1 MGDKK
6 NNCSGPQAF
15 KSQRVAYQSNQKLRI
30 IVTINAFGKG
40 YLCLLKRFLFLSI
53 HRLYFIYFLQ
63 EIYMEKVLQEI
74 LWVPIL
80 FKRYQNTSGCGTV
93 N

>member
-30 IVTINAFGKG
+30 IVTIQIMS
-40 YLCLLKRFLFLSI
+40 SI
-53 HRLYFIYFLQ
+53 HTFILKIQQRF
-63 EIYMEKVLQEI
+63 
-74 LWVPIL
+74 
-80 FKRYQNTSGCGTV
+80 S
-93 N
+93 

>member
-30 IVTINAFGKG
+30 IVTIQIMS
-40 YLCLLKRFLFLSI
+40 SI
-53 HRLYFIYFLQ
+53 HTFILKIQQRL
-63 EIYMEKVLQEI
+63 ESREP
-74 LWVPIL
+74 VPHSEV
-80 FKRYQNTSGCGTV
+80 FWP
-93 N
+93 